1 MAKKQIKQTTKDF
14 LLENQN
20 KRSPEDMAERAG
32 LDPEK
37 VVKKLEVLNSL
48 PKKNDEWISQLK
60 QTSTWKQLQSQ
71 FSKDELN
78 FFLDKYVITMEQF
91 KDDVFATELTQ
102 IIQMIK
108 FEILMDR
115 NLRDRRKNRE
125 SIENLES
132 LESDLMDEVGGDL
145 TQMTESQHTRYIEIQ
160 KTCGLMRA
168 GEKAS
173 TTEYNDLHKEHSTL
187 MKLLKGTREQRMK
200 NSIDVTT
207 TFFDFV
213 KSLMN
218 KDKQEKEARQLELF
232 KIAANKEYEN
242 LTKPHTYLNG
252 EADLPILS
260 AESMERYE
268 KSKIEESTNAE

>member
-20 KRSPEDMAERAG
+20 KMSPEDLAEKAG
-32 LDPEK
+32 INPEK
-37 VVKKLEVLNSL
+37 VVKRLEVLNSL
-48 PKKNDEWISQLK
+48 PRKNEEWIFQLK
-60 QTSTWKQLQSQ
+60 ATSTWKQLQAE
-71 FSKDELN
+71 FSKEELSY
-78 FFLDKYVITMEQF
+78 FLDKYVIMMEQF

-108 FEILMDR
+108 FEILMNR
-115 NLRDRRKNRE
+115 NLRDRQKNRQA
-125 SIENLES
+125 IENLEII
-132 LESDLMDEVGGDL
+132 EAALMDEVGGDI
-145 TQMTESQHTRYIEIQ
+145 TRMSPEQNTRFIEIQ
-160 KTCGLMRA
+160 RACGGLRA

-173 TTEYNDLHKEHSTL
+173 TTEFNDLHKEHSSL

-213 KSLMN
+213 KSLLN
-218 KDKQEKEARQLELF
+218 KDKQEKEARQVELF
-232 KIAANKEYEN
+232 KVAAEKEYEK
-242 LTKPHTYLNG
+242 LTSPHTYLNG

-260 AESMERYE
+260 AASMENYM
-268 KSKIEESTNAE
+268 KNKTEEIK